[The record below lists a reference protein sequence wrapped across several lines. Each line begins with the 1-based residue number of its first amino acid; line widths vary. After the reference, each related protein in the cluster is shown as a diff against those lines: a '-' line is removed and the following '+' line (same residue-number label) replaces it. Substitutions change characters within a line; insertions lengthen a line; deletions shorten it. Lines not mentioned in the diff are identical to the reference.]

1 MEKQNQVSTG
11 KKSLLD
17 VVRHLIKKGVGL
29 PTLPTTAQRVIV
41 ATQDPD
47 CTPQELEVIVRQDPA
62 LAARIIKVVNS
73 SFFAGMKEIRTLPEA
88 FMRLGFGRVKD
99 LALAVGMK
107 NVYKGVDGHLKRELE
122 FLWRNAVASGTAC
135 GELARATGMVDP
147 EEAFLAG
154 LVHDIGSAFI
164 IQVLH
169 GLGKKDP
176 TIASLPRNTLKELLL
191 ALHPTVG
198 SEMLETWRFPRSI
211 SHAVRYHHQPVE
223 AAPDDALA
231 WLLAAGDLLV
241 RKLGLDGTPPQEDLS
256 LATQPSFQSLKL
268 SDLEIGKLLVD
279 LEEKTKKMAA
289 ALD

>member
-1 MEKQNQVSTG
+1 MEKGTNAKTG
-11 KKSLLD
+11 KASLLD

-29 PTLPTTAQRVIV
+29 PTIPTTAQRVLA
-41 ATQDPD
+41 ATQDPY
-47 CTPQELEVIVRQDPA
+47 CTIGDLEAIVRQDPA

-88 FMRLGFGRVKD
+88 FMRLGFARIKD

-107 NVYKGVDGHLKRELE
+107 KVYKGVNGHLKKELE
-122 FLWRNAVASGTAC
+122 YLWRNAVASGTAC
-135 GELARATGMVDP
+135 REIARSCGNANH

-176 TIASLPRNTLKELLL
+176 SVASLPRNTLQELLM

-198 SEMLETWRFPRSI
+198 EEMLESWHFPKSI
-211 SHAVRYHHQPVE
+211 SHAVRHHHDPVQ
-223 AAPDDALA
+223 AAPDDTLA
-231 WLLAAGDLLV
+231 WTLAAGDLLV
-241 RKLGLDGTPPQEDLS
+241 QKLGLDGSPPREEIS

-268 SDLEIGKLLVD
+268 TDLKIGKLLVD
-279 LEEKTKKMAA
+279 LEEKSGEIYK